1 MIKFKLSYKIFFSF
15 FATSLVIVGLMI
27 FILKYYVSD
36 SFSTYI
42 NKIELDSFDTIAQ
55 SLESHY
61 QKRRNWNDFQNDHA
75 AWQQLLR
82 STIGAGGMGTHFQPG
97 QGNKQRKYRQ
107 RRMSGLSTDP
117 ASENSMHQK
126 GSMMGLGRR
135 LTLLDKQ
142 KTPFLDLENNIS
154 IEDYLLKPLRLN
166 NEVIGWLGYKKA
178 TQLTNPLDITFL
190 KSQTQILY
198 FTGAGIL
205 ILAAIFSFLLSR
217 HLLQPIK
224 MLIRGTKNIASR
236 KFDARIIVNTR
247 DEFYDLA
254 EQFNQMSQ
262 TLESYEDLRK
272 QWFSDISHELGTPL
286 SILRGEIEALQDG
299 IRLPSN
305 ENLESLHFEVN
316 HISKIVNDL
325 RELSL
330 AETGAMQLDKSPIAP
345 VDILQKNIL
354 FFTNE
359 FNSKSLKIIN
369 HLNNNDY
376 IINGDEQRLHQ
387 VFNNLLENNLKY
399 TNQPGSV
406 IFESE
411 SDHQNLI
418 ITIRDSGPGVPDDAI
433 DSLFDR
439 LYRVDTSRN
448 RKTGGSGLGLAICKY
463 IIINHQGEISASNFK
478 NGLQIKIS
486 LPLISTPKSKN
497 NYA

>member
-1 MIKFKLSYKIFFSF
+1 MIKFKLSHKIFFSF

-55 SLESHY
+55 TLESHY
-61 QKRRNWNDFQNDHA
+61 QKKLNWNAFQNNHSK
-75 AWQQLLR
+75 WQQLVW
-82 STIGAGGMGTHFQPG
+82 SAIGDGGMGTLSQPR
-97 QGNKQRKYRQ
+97 QGDKQRKYRR
-107 RRMSGLSTDP
+107 RRMTGLSTDQTTG
-117 ASENSMHQK
+117 NSMHQR

-135 LTLLDKQ
+135 LTLLDIQ
-142 KTPFLDLENNIS
+142 KHSLIDNENDIS
-154 IEDYLLKPLRLN
+154 LEDYLLKPLRLN
-166 NEVIGWLGYKKA
+166 NEIIGWLGYKKA
-178 TQLTNPLDITFL
+178 MQLTNPLDITFL

-224 MLIRGTKNIASR
+224 TLIRGTKNIASR
-236 KFDARIIVNTR
+236 KFDSRIIVNTG
-247 DEFYDLA
+247 DEFNDLA

-305 ENLESLHFEVN
+305 ENLESLHYEVN

-345 VDILQKNIL
+345 IDILQKSIL

-359 FNSKSLKIIN
+359 FNSKKLKIIN
-369 HLNNNDY
+369 NLNSSSS
-376 IINGDEQRLHQ
+376 IIHGDEQRLHQ
-387 VFNNLLENNLKY
+387 VFHNLLENNLKY
-399 TNQPGSV
+399 THQPGSV

-411 SDHQNLI
+411 INHQNLI
-418 ITIRDSGPGVPDDAI
+418 ITVRDSGPGVPDGSI

-463 IIINHQGEISASNFK
+463 IIINHQGEISASNFQ

-486 LPLISTPKSKN
+486 LPLNSTP
-497 NYA
+497 